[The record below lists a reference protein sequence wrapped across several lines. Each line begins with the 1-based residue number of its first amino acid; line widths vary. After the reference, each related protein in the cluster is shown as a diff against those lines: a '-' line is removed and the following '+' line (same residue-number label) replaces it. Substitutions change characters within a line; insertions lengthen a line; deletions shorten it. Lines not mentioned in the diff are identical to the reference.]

1 MKNAVT
7 VLGLMLLLVA
17 CSNKE
22 EFSGNP
28 IVEGWYADPE
38 GVVFDNEYWI
48 YPTLSD
54 LPPGADSVDF
64 VGLQKETRA
73 IHQVYNIQT
82 YMDAFSS
89 KDMVH
94 WTKHPKVL
102 SIENIKWLE
111 FALWAPSVVQ
121 ANGKYYLF
129 FGGNDIQNDEQYGG
143 IGVAIADHPAGPF
156 KDALG
161 KPLIDKI
168 VNGAQPIDQFVF
180 KDDDGSYYMYY
191 GGWHHCNMVKLSPD
205 LLSLVPFDDGS
216 YYKSVTP
223 ENYVEG
229 PFMLKRNNKYPVYLR
244 VRVYNRETK
253 VPTNIEVDKNGW
265 DIKRR
270 EPKDKS
276 LKIVL
281 SKKILGLESYLNNCM
296 ASDTELSIELVK
308 DFFATKKHVTP
319 KQDSFYD
326 YYLAYVERRK
336 KDLNK
341 ETIRVYMTTYNVLK
355 AFKPKLR
362 LSDINLSLIEG
373 FDEYMRVTNGNAD
386 GGRYPKH
393 KNLKTVL
400 LDMQKHDIPVKNPYP
415 LFKMP
420 QPNVKE
426 VYLDKE
432 ELDAFRKMYVQLPE
446 GTTLF
451 KSLEMYLFSCYC
463 GLRIS
468 DVVTL
473 KWSEVDLENGLIV
486 KMQVKTK
493 EEVKAPI
500 FEYTR
505 ALLLKKSNSGK
516 LLGTDGYVFGD
527 SCIQVI
533 NRRLKELAE
542 MAGVDKHITFHS
554 SRHTFATLLVMDGV
568 SIYKIQKFLG
578 HKSVGMTE
586 RYLKYDLKMAQVNME
601 QIDTFG

>member
-1 MKNAVT
+1 MT
-7 VLGLMLLLVA
+7 D
-17 CSNKE
+17 
-22 EFSGNP
+22 
-28 IVEGWYADPE
+28 Y
-38 GVVFDNEYWI
+38 
-48 YPTLSD
+48 
-54 LPPGADSVDF
+54 
-64 VGLQKETRA
+64 
-73 IHQVYNIQT
+73 
-82 YMDAFSS
+82 
-89 KDMVH
+89 
-94 WTKHPKVL
+94 
-102 SIENIKWLE
+102 SISTCIR
-111 FALWAPSVVQ
+111 
-121 ANGKYYLF
+121 
-129 FGGNDIQNDEQYGG
+129 ND
-143 IGVAIADHPAGPF
+143 
-156 KDALG
+156 
-161 KPLIDKI
+161 KP
-168 VNGAQPIDQFVF
+168 
-180 KDDDGSYYMYY
+180 
-191 GGWHHCNMVKLSPD
+191 
-205 LLSLVPFDDGS
+205 
-216 YYKSVTP
+216 
-223 ENYVEG
+223 
-229 PFMLKRNNKYPVYLR
+229 LKRNNKYPVYLR

-265 DIKRR
+265 DVKRR
-270 EPKDKS
+270 EPKEKS

-281 SKKILGLESYLNNCM
+281 SKKILGLESYLNNCI

-308 DFFATKKHVTP
+308 DFFSTKKHVTP

-373 FDEYMRVTNGNAD
+373 FDEYMRVMNGNAD

-432 ELDAFRKMYVQLPE
+432 ELDAFREMYVQLPE
-446 GTTLF
+446 GTTLY

-473 KWSEVDLENGLIV
+473 KWSEVDLENSLIV
-486 KMQVKTK
+486 KTQVKTK

-505 ALLLKKSNSGK
+505 AILLKKSKSGR

-533 NRRLKELAE
+533 NRRLKELAD
-542 MAGVDKHITFHS
+542 MAGIDKHITFHS

>member
-1 MKNAVT
+1 M
-7 VLGLMLLLVA
+7 G
-17 CSNKE
+17 
-22 EFSGNP
+22 
-28 IVEGWYADPE
+28 
-38 GVVFDNEYWI
+38 
-48 YPTLSD
+48 
-54 LPPGADSVDF
+54 
-64 VGLQKETRA
+64 
-73 IHQVYNIQT
+73 
-82 YMDAFSS
+82 
-89 KDMVH
+89 
-94 WTKHPKVL
+94 
-102 SIENIKWLE
+102 
-111 FALWAPSVVQ
+111 
-121 ANGKYYLF
+121 
-129 FGGNDIQNDEQYGG
+129 
-143 IGVAIADHPAGPF
+143 
-156 KDALG
+156 
-161 KPLIDKI
+161 
-168 VNGAQPIDQFVF
+168 
-180 KDDDGSYYMYY
+180 
-191 GGWHHCNMVKLSPD
+191 
-205 LLSLVPFDDGS
+205 
-216 YYKSVTP
+216 
-223 ENYVEG
+223 
-229 PFMLKRNNKYPVYLR
+229 
-244 VRVYNRETK
+244 
-253 VPTNIEVDKNGW
+253 
-265 DIKRR
+265 
-270 EPKDKS
+270 
-276 LKIVL
+276 
-281 SKKILGLESYLNNCM
+281 
-296 ASDTELSIELVK
+296 
-308 DFFATKKHVTP
+308 
-319 KQDSFYD
+319 
-326 YYLAYVERRK
+326 RRK

-373 FDEYMRVTNGNAD
+373 FDEYMRVMNGNAD

-432 ELDAFRKMYVQLPE
+432 ELDAFREMYVQLPE
-446 GTTLF
+446 GTTLY

-473 KWSEVDLENGLIV
+473 KWSEVDLEKSLIV
-486 KMQVKTK
+486 KTQVKTK

-505 ALLLKKSNSGK
+505 AILLKKSKSGR

-533 NRRLKELAE
+533 NRRLKELAD
-542 MAGVDKHITFHS
+542 MAGIDKHITFHS

>member
-1 MKNAVT
+1 M
-7 VLGLMLLLVA
+7 
-17 CSNKE
+17 
-22 EFSGNP
+22 
-28 IVEGWYADPE
+28 AD
-38 GVVFDNEYWI
+38 Y
-48 YPTLSD
+48 
-54 LPPGADSVDF
+54 
-64 VGLQKETRA
+64 
-73 IHQVYNIQT
+73 
-82 YMDAFSS
+82 
-89 KDMVH
+89 
-94 WTKHPKVL
+94 
-102 SIENIKWLE
+102 SISTCIR
-111 FALWAPSVVQ
+111 
-121 ANGKYYLF
+121 
-129 FGGNDIQNDEQYGG
+129 ND
-143 IGVAIADHPAGPF
+143 
-156 KDALG
+156 
-161 KPLIDKI
+161 KP
-168 VNGAQPIDQFVF
+168 
-180 KDDDGSYYMYY
+180 
-191 GGWHHCNMVKLSPD
+191 
-205 LLSLVPFDDGS
+205 
-216 YYKSVTP
+216 
-223 ENYVEG
+223 
-229 PFMLKRNNKYPVYLR
+229 LKRNNKYPVYLR

-400 LDMQKHDIPVKNPYP
+400 LDMQKHDLPVKNPYP

-486 KMQVKTK
+486 KTQVKTK

>member
-1 MKNAVT
+1 MT
-7 VLGLMLLLVA
+7 D
-17 CSNKE
+17 
-22 EFSGNP
+22 
-28 IVEGWYADPE
+28 Y
-38 GVVFDNEYWI
+38 
-48 YPTLSD
+48 
-54 LPPGADSVDF
+54 
-64 VGLQKETRA
+64 
-73 IHQVYNIQT
+73 
-82 YMDAFSS
+82 
-89 KDMVH
+89 
-94 WTKHPKVL
+94 
-102 SIENIKWLE
+102 SISTCIR
-111 FALWAPSVVQ
+111 
-121 ANGKYYLF
+121 
-129 FGGNDIQNDEQYGG
+129 ND
-143 IGVAIADHPAGPF
+143 
-156 KDALG
+156 
-161 KPLIDKI
+161 KP
-168 VNGAQPIDQFVF
+168 
-180 KDDDGSYYMYY
+180 
-191 GGWHHCNMVKLSPD
+191 
-205 LLSLVPFDDGS
+205 
-216 YYKSVTP
+216 
-223 ENYVEG
+223 
-229 PFMLKRNNKYPVYLR
+229 LKRNNKYPVYLR

-265 DIKRR
+265 DVKRR
-270 EPKDKS
+270 EPKEKS

-281 SKKILGLESYLNNCM
+281 SKKILGLESYLNNCI

-473 KWSEVDLENGLIV
+473 KWSEVDLENSLIV
-486 KMQVKTK
+486 KTQVKTK

-505 ALLLKKSNSGK
+505 VLLLKKSNSGK

>member
-1 MKNAVT
+1 M
-7 VLGLMLLLVA
+7 
-17 CSNKE
+17 
-22 EFSGNP
+22 
-28 IVEGWYADPE
+28 AD
-38 GVVFDNEYWI
+38 Y
-48 YPTLSD
+48 
-54 LPPGADSVDF
+54 
-64 VGLQKETRA
+64 
-73 IHQVYNIQT
+73 
-82 YMDAFSS
+82 
-89 KDMVH
+89 
-94 WTKHPKVL
+94 
-102 SIENIKWLE
+102 SISTCIR
-111 FALWAPSVVQ
+111 
-121 ANGKYYLF
+121 
-129 FGGNDIQNDEQYGG
+129 ND
-143 IGVAIADHPAGPF
+143 
-156 KDALG
+156 
-161 KPLIDKI
+161 KP
-168 VNGAQPIDQFVF
+168 
-180 KDDDGSYYMYY
+180 
-191 GGWHHCNMVKLSPD
+191 
-205 LLSLVPFDDGS
+205 
-216 YYKSVTP
+216 
-223 ENYVEG
+223 
-229 PFMLKRNNKYPVYLR
+229 LKRNNKYPVYLR

-265 DIKRR
+265 DMKRR

-281 SKKILGLESYLNNCM
+281 SKKILGLESYLNNCI

-486 KMQVKTK
+486 KTQVKTK

-516 LLGTDGYVFGD
+516 LLGTDDYVFGD

>member
-1 MKNAVT
+1 MT
-7 VLGLMLLLVA
+7 D
-17 CSNKE
+17 
-22 EFSGNP
+22 
-28 IVEGWYADPE
+28 Y
-38 GVVFDNEYWI
+38 
-48 YPTLSD
+48 
-54 LPPGADSVDF
+54 
-64 VGLQKETRA
+64 
-73 IHQVYNIQT
+73 
-82 YMDAFSS
+82 
-89 KDMVH
+89 
-94 WTKHPKVL
+94 
-102 SIENIKWLE
+102 SISTCIR
-111 FALWAPSVVQ
+111 
-121 ANGKYYLF
+121 
-129 FGGNDIQNDEQYGG
+129 ND
-143 IGVAIADHPAGPF
+143 
-156 KDALG
+156 
-161 KPLIDKI
+161 KP
-168 VNGAQPIDQFVF
+168 
-180 KDDDGSYYMYY
+180 
-191 GGWHHCNMVKLSPD
+191 
-205 LLSLVPFDDGS
+205 
-216 YYKSVTP
+216 
-223 ENYVEG
+223 
-229 PFMLKRNNKYPVYLR
+229 LKRNNKYPVYLR

-265 DIKRR
+265 DVKRR
-270 EPKDKS
+270 EPKEKS

-281 SKKILGLESYLNNCM
+281 SKKILGLESYLNNCI

-341 ETIRVYMTTYNVLK
+341 ETIRVYMTMYNVLK

-473 KWSEVDLENGLIV
+473 KWSEVDLENSLIV
-486 KMQVKTK
+486 KTQVKTK

>member
-1 MKNAVT
+1 MT
-7 VLGLMLLLVA
+7 D
-17 CSNKE
+17 
-22 EFSGNP
+22 
-28 IVEGWYADPE
+28 Y
-38 GVVFDNEYWI
+38 
-48 YPTLSD
+48 
-54 LPPGADSVDF
+54 
-64 VGLQKETRA
+64 
-73 IHQVYNIQT
+73 
-82 YMDAFSS
+82 
-89 KDMVH
+89 
-94 WTKHPKVL
+94 
-102 SIENIKWLE
+102 SISTCIR
-111 FALWAPSVVQ
+111 
-121 ANGKYYLF
+121 
-129 FGGNDIQNDEQYGG
+129 ND
-143 IGVAIADHPAGPF
+143 
-156 KDALG
+156 
-161 KPLIDKI
+161 KP
-168 VNGAQPIDQFVF
+168 
-180 KDDDGSYYMYY
+180 
-191 GGWHHCNMVKLSPD
+191 
-205 LLSLVPFDDGS
+205 
-216 YYKSVTP
+216 
-223 ENYVEG
+223 
-229 PFMLKRNNKYPVYLR
+229 LKRNNKYPVYLR

-265 DIKRR
+265 DVKRR
-270 EPKDKS
+270 EPKEKS

-281 SKKILGLESYLNNCM
+281 SKKILGLESYLNNCI

-373 FDEYMRVTNGNAD
+373 FDEYMRVMNGNAD

-432 ELDAFRKMYVQLPE
+432 ELDAFREMYVQLPE
-446 GTTLF
+446 GTTLY

-473 KWSEVDLENGLIV
+473 KWSEVDLENSLIV
-486 KMQVKTK
+486 KTQVKTK

-505 ALLLKKSNSGK
+505 AILLKKSKSGR

-533 NRRLKELAE
+533 NRRLKELAD
-542 MAGVDKHITFHS
+542 MAGIDKHITFHS

>member
-1 MKNAVT
+1 MT
-7 VLGLMLLLVA
+7 D
-17 CSNKE
+17 
-22 EFSGNP
+22 
-28 IVEGWYADPE
+28 Y
-38 GVVFDNEYWI
+38 
-48 YPTLSD
+48 
-54 LPPGADSVDF
+54 
-64 VGLQKETRA
+64 
-73 IHQVYNIQT
+73 
-82 YMDAFSS
+82 
-89 KDMVH
+89 
-94 WTKHPKVL
+94 
-102 SIENIKWLE
+102 SISTCIR
-111 FALWAPSVVQ
+111 
-121 ANGKYYLF
+121 
-129 FGGNDIQNDEQYGG
+129 ND
-143 IGVAIADHPAGPF
+143 
-156 KDALG
+156 
-161 KPLIDKI
+161 KP
-168 VNGAQPIDQFVF
+168 
-180 KDDDGSYYMYY
+180 
-191 GGWHHCNMVKLSPD
+191 
-205 LLSLVPFDDGS
+205 
-216 YYKSVTP
+216 
-223 ENYVEG
+223 
-229 PFMLKRNNKYPVYLR
+229 LKRNNKYPVYLR

-265 DIKRR
+265 DVKRR
-270 EPKDKS
+270 EPKEKS

-281 SKKILGLESYLNNCM
+281 SKKILGLESYLNNCI

-341 ETIRVYMTTYNVLK
+341 VTIRVYMTTYNVLK

-473 KWSEVDLENGLIV
+473 KWSEVDLENSLIV
-486 KMQVKTK
+486 KTQVKTK

>member
-1 MKNAVT
+1 MT
-7 VLGLMLLLVA
+7 D
-17 CSNKE
+17 
-22 EFSGNP
+22 
-28 IVEGWYADPE
+28 Y
-38 GVVFDNEYWI
+38 
-48 YPTLSD
+48 
-54 LPPGADSVDF
+54 
-64 VGLQKETRA
+64 
-73 IHQVYNIQT
+73 
-82 YMDAFSS
+82 
-89 KDMVH
+89 
-94 WTKHPKVL
+94 
-102 SIENIKWLE
+102 SISTCIR
-111 FALWAPSVVQ
+111 
-121 ANGKYYLF
+121 
-129 FGGNDIQNDEQYGG
+129 ND
-143 IGVAIADHPAGPF
+143 
-156 KDALG
+156 
-161 KPLIDKI
+161 KP
-168 VNGAQPIDQFVF
+168 
-180 KDDDGSYYMYY
+180 
-191 GGWHHCNMVKLSPD
+191 
-205 LLSLVPFDDGS
+205 
-216 YYKSVTP
+216 
-223 ENYVEG
+223 
-229 PFMLKRNNKYPVYLR
+229 LKRNNKYPVYLR

-265 DIKRR
+265 DVKRR
-270 EPKDKS
+270 EPKEKS

-281 SKKILGLESYLNNCM
+281 SKKILGLESYLNNCI

-473 KWSEVDLENGLIV
+473 KWSEVDLENSLIV
-486 KMQVKTK
+486 KTQVKTK

-542 MAGVDKHITFHS
+542 MAGVDKHITFHT

>member
-1 MKNAVT
+1 
-7 VLGLMLLLVA
+7 
-17 CSNKE
+17 
-22 EFSGNP
+22 
-28 IVEGWYADPE
+28 
-38 GVVFDNEYWI
+38 
-48 YPTLSD
+48 
-54 LPPGADSVDF
+54 
-64 VGLQKETRA
+64 
-73 IHQVYNIQT
+73 
-82 YMDAFSS
+82 
-89 KDMVH
+89 
-94 WTKHPKVL
+94 
-102 SIENIKWLE
+102 
-111 FALWAPSVVQ
+111 
-121 ANGKYYLF
+121 
-129 FGGNDIQNDEQYGG
+129 
-143 IGVAIADHPAGPF
+143 
-156 KDALG
+156 
-161 KPLIDKI
+161 
-168 VNGAQPIDQFVF
+168 
-180 KDDDGSYYMYY
+180 
-191 GGWHHCNMVKLSPD
+191 
-205 LLSLVPFDDGS
+205 
-216 YYKSVTP
+216 
-223 ENYVEG
+223 
-229 PFMLKRNNKYPVYLR
+229 
-244 VRVYNRETK
+244 
-253 VPTNIEVDKNGW
+253 
-265 DIKRR
+265 
-270 EPKDKS
+270 
-276 LKIVL
+276 
-281 SKKILGLESYLNNCM
+281 
-296 ASDTELSIELVK
+296 
-308 DFFATKKHVTP
+308 
-319 KQDSFYD
+319 
-326 YYLAYVERRK
+326 
-336 KDLNK
+336 
-341 ETIRVYMTTYNVLK
+341 
-355 AFKPKLR
+355 
-362 LSDINLSLIEG
+362 
-373 FDEYMRVTNGNAD
+373 
-386 GGRYPKH
+386 
-393 KNLKTVL
+393 
-400 LDMQKHDIPVKNPYP
+400 MQKHDIPVKNPYP

>member
-1 MKNAVT
+1 MT
-7 VLGLMLLLVA
+7 D
-17 CSNKE
+17 
-22 EFSGNP
+22 
-28 IVEGWYADPE
+28 Y
-38 GVVFDNEYWI
+38 
-48 YPTLSD
+48 
-54 LPPGADSVDF
+54 
-64 VGLQKETRA
+64 
-73 IHQVYNIQT
+73 
-82 YMDAFSS
+82 
-89 KDMVH
+89 
-94 WTKHPKVL
+94 
-102 SIENIKWLE
+102 SISTCIR
-111 FALWAPSVVQ
+111 
-121 ANGKYYLF
+121 
-129 FGGNDIQNDEQYGG
+129 ND
-143 IGVAIADHPAGPF
+143 
-156 KDALG
+156 
-161 KPLIDKI
+161 KP
-168 VNGAQPIDQFVF
+168 
-180 KDDDGSYYMYY
+180 
-191 GGWHHCNMVKLSPD
+191 
-205 LLSLVPFDDGS
+205 
-216 YYKSVTP
+216 
-223 ENYVEG
+223 
-229 PFMLKRNNKYPVYLR
+229 LKRNNKYPVYLR

-265 DIKRR
+265 DVKRR
-270 EPKDKS
+270 EPKEKS

-281 SKKILGLESYLNNCM
+281 SKKILGLESYLNNCI

-473 KWSEVDLENGLIV
+473 KWSEVDLENSLIV
-486 KMQVKTK
+486 KTQVKTK

-542 MAGVDKHITFHS
+542 MAGVDKHITFHMT
-554 SRHTFATLLVMDGV
+554 RHTFATLLVMDGV

>member
-1 MKNAVT
+1 MT
-7 VLGLMLLLVA
+7 D
-17 CSNKE
+17 
-22 EFSGNP
+22 
-28 IVEGWYADPE
+28 Y
-38 GVVFDNEYWI
+38 
-48 YPTLSD
+48 
-54 LPPGADSVDF
+54 
-64 VGLQKETRA
+64 
-73 IHQVYNIQT
+73 
-82 YMDAFSS
+82 
-89 KDMVH
+89 
-94 WTKHPKVL
+94 
-102 SIENIKWLE
+102 SISTCIR
-111 FALWAPSVVQ
+111 
-121 ANGKYYLF
+121 
-129 FGGNDIQNDEQYGG
+129 ND
-143 IGVAIADHPAGPF
+143 
-156 KDALG
+156 
-161 KPLIDKI
+161 KP
-168 VNGAQPIDQFVF
+168 
-180 KDDDGSYYMYY
+180 
-191 GGWHHCNMVKLSPD
+191 
-205 LLSLVPFDDGS
+205 
-216 YYKSVTP
+216 
-223 ENYVEG
+223 
-229 PFMLKRNNKYPVYLR
+229 LKRNNKYPVYLR

-265 DIKRR
+265 DVKRR
-270 EPKDKS
+270 EPKEKS

-281 SKKILGLESYLNNCM
+281 SKKILGLESYLNNCI

-473 KWSEVDLENGLIV
+473 KWSEVDLENSLIV
-486 KMQVKTK
+486 KTQVKTR

>member
-1 MKNAVT
+1 MT
-7 VLGLMLLLVA
+7 D
-17 CSNKE
+17 
-22 EFSGNP
+22 
-28 IVEGWYADPE
+28 Y
-38 GVVFDNEYWI
+38 
-48 YPTLSD
+48 
-54 LPPGADSVDF
+54 
-64 VGLQKETRA
+64 
-73 IHQVYNIQT
+73 
-82 YMDAFSS
+82 
-89 KDMVH
+89 
-94 WTKHPKVL
+94 
-102 SIENIKWLE
+102 SISTCIR
-111 FALWAPSVVQ
+111 
-121 ANGKYYLF
+121 
-129 FGGNDIQNDEQYGG
+129 ND
-143 IGVAIADHPAGPF
+143 
-156 KDALG
+156 
-161 KPLIDKI
+161 KP
-168 VNGAQPIDQFVF
+168 
-180 KDDDGSYYMYY
+180 
-191 GGWHHCNMVKLSPD
+191 
-205 LLSLVPFDDGS
+205 
-216 YYKSVTP
+216 
-223 ENYVEG
+223 
-229 PFMLKRNNKYPVYLR
+229 LKRNNKYPVYLR

-265 DIKRR
+265 DVKRR
-270 EPKDKS
+270 EPKEKS

-281 SKKILGLESYLNNCM
+281 SKKILGLESYLNNCI

-542 MAGVDKHITFHS
+542 MAGVDKHITFHTA
-554 SRHTFATLLVMDGV
+554 RHTFATLLVMDGV

>member
-1 MKNAVT
+1 MT
-7 VLGLMLLLVA
+7 D
-17 CSNKE
+17 
-22 EFSGNP
+22 
-28 IVEGWYADPE
+28 Y
-38 GVVFDNEYWI
+38 
-48 YPTLSD
+48 
-54 LPPGADSVDF
+54 
-64 VGLQKETRA
+64 
-73 IHQVYNIQT
+73 
-82 YMDAFSS
+82 
-89 KDMVH
+89 
-94 WTKHPKVL
+94 
-102 SIENIKWLE
+102 SISTCIR
-111 FALWAPSVVQ
+111 
-121 ANGKYYLF
+121 
-129 FGGNDIQNDEQYGG
+129 ND
-143 IGVAIADHPAGPF
+143 
-156 KDALG
+156 
-161 KPLIDKI
+161 KP
-168 VNGAQPIDQFVF
+168 
-180 KDDDGSYYMYY
+180 
-191 GGWHHCNMVKLSPD
+191 
-205 LLSLVPFDDGS
+205 
-216 YYKSVTP
+216 
-223 ENYVEG
+223 
-229 PFMLKRNNKYPVYLR
+229 LKRNNKYPVYLR

-265 DIKRR
+265 DVKRR
-270 EPKDKS
+270 EPKEKS

-281 SKKILGLESYLNNCM
+281 SKKILGLESYLNNCI

-432 ELDAFRKMYVQLPE
+432 ELDAFREMYVQLPE
-446 GTTLF
+446 GTTLY

-473 KWSEVDLENGLIV
+473 KWSEVDLENSLIV
-486 KMQVKTK
+486 KTQVKTK

>member
-1 MKNAVT
+1 MT
-7 VLGLMLLLVA
+7 D
-17 CSNKE
+17 
-22 EFSGNP
+22 
-28 IVEGWYADPE
+28 Y
-38 GVVFDNEYWI
+38 
-48 YPTLSD
+48 
-54 LPPGADSVDF
+54 
-64 VGLQKETRA
+64 
-73 IHQVYNIQT
+73 
-82 YMDAFSS
+82 
-89 KDMVH
+89 
-94 WTKHPKVL
+94 
-102 SIENIKWLE
+102 SISTCIR
-111 FALWAPSVVQ
+111 
-121 ANGKYYLF
+121 
-129 FGGNDIQNDEQYGG
+129 ND
-143 IGVAIADHPAGPF
+143 
-156 KDALG
+156 
-161 KPLIDKI
+161 KP
-168 VNGAQPIDQFVF
+168 
-180 KDDDGSYYMYY
+180 
-191 GGWHHCNMVKLSPD
+191 
-205 LLSLVPFDDGS
+205 
-216 YYKSVTP
+216 
-223 ENYVEG
+223 
-229 PFMLKRNNKYPVYLR
+229 LKRNNKYPVYLR

-265 DIKRR
+265 DVKRR
-270 EPKDKS
+270 EPKEKS

-281 SKKILGLESYLNNCM
+281 SKKILGLESYLNNCI

-473 KWSEVDLENGLIV
+473 KWSEVDLENSLIV
-486 KMQVKTK
+486 KTQVKTK

-554 SRHTFATLLVMDGV
+554 SRHTFAMLLVMDGV

>member
-1 MKNAVT
+1 MT
-7 VLGLMLLLVA
+7 D
-17 CSNKE
+17 
-22 EFSGNP
+22 
-28 IVEGWYADPE
+28 Y
-38 GVVFDNEYWI
+38 
-48 YPTLSD
+48 
-54 LPPGADSVDF
+54 
-64 VGLQKETRA
+64 
-73 IHQVYNIQT
+73 
-82 YMDAFSS
+82 
-89 KDMVH
+89 
-94 WTKHPKVL
+94 
-102 SIENIKWLE
+102 SISTCIR
-111 FALWAPSVVQ
+111 
-121 ANGKYYLF
+121 
-129 FGGNDIQNDEQYGG
+129 ND
-143 IGVAIADHPAGPF
+143 
-156 KDALG
+156 
-161 KPLIDKI
+161 KP
-168 VNGAQPIDQFVF
+168 
-180 KDDDGSYYMYY
+180 
-191 GGWHHCNMVKLSPD
+191 
-205 LLSLVPFDDGS
+205 
-216 YYKSVTP
+216 
-223 ENYVEG
+223 
-229 PFMLKRNNKYPVYLR
+229 LKRNNKYPVYLR

-265 DIKRR
+265 DVKRR
-270 EPKDKS
+270 EPKEKS

-281 SKKILGLESYLNNCM
+281 SKKILGLESYLNNCI

-473 KWSEVDLENGLIV
+473 KWSEVDLENSLIV
-486 KMQVKTK
+486 KTQVKTK

-542 MAGVDKHITFHS
+542 MAGVDKHITFHC

>member
-1 MKNAVT
+1 MT
-7 VLGLMLLLVA
+7 D
-17 CSNKE
+17 
-22 EFSGNP
+22 
-28 IVEGWYADPE
+28 Y
-38 GVVFDNEYWI
+38 
-48 YPTLSD
+48 
-54 LPPGADSVDF
+54 
-64 VGLQKETRA
+64 
-73 IHQVYNIQT
+73 
-82 YMDAFSS
+82 
-89 KDMVH
+89 
-94 WTKHPKVL
+94 
-102 SIENIKWLE
+102 SISTCIR
-111 FALWAPSVVQ
+111 
-121 ANGKYYLF
+121 
-129 FGGNDIQNDEQYGG
+129 ND
-143 IGVAIADHPAGPF
+143 
-156 KDALG
+156 
-161 KPLIDKI
+161 KP
-168 VNGAQPIDQFVF
+168 
-180 KDDDGSYYMYY
+180 
-191 GGWHHCNMVKLSPD
+191 
-205 LLSLVPFDDGS
+205 
-216 YYKSVTP
+216 
-223 ENYVEG
+223 
-229 PFMLKRNNKYPVYLR
+229 LKRNNKYPVYLR

-265 DIKRR
+265 DVKRR
-270 EPKDKS
+270 EPKEKS

-281 SKKILGLESYLNNCM
+281 SKKILGLESYLNNCI

-420 QPNVKE
+420 QPNVRE

-473 KWSEVDLENGLIV
+473 KWSEVDLENSLIV
-486 KMQVKTK
+486 KTQVKTK

-542 MAGVDKHITFHS
+542 MAGVDKHITFHM

>member
-1 MKNAVT
+1 MT
-7 VLGLMLLLVA
+7 D
-17 CSNKE
+17 
-22 EFSGNP
+22 
-28 IVEGWYADPE
+28 Y
-38 GVVFDNEYWI
+38 
-48 YPTLSD
+48 
-54 LPPGADSVDF
+54 
-64 VGLQKETRA
+64 
-73 IHQVYNIQT
+73 
-82 YMDAFSS
+82 
-89 KDMVH
+89 
-94 WTKHPKVL
+94 
-102 SIENIKWLE
+102 SISTCIR
-111 FALWAPSVVQ
+111 
-121 ANGKYYLF
+121 
-129 FGGNDIQNDEQYGG
+129 ND
-143 IGVAIADHPAGPF
+143 
-156 KDALG
+156 
-161 KPLIDKI
+161 KP
-168 VNGAQPIDQFVF
+168 
-180 KDDDGSYYMYY
+180 
-191 GGWHHCNMVKLSPD
+191 
-205 LLSLVPFDDGS
+205 
-216 YYKSVTP
+216 
-223 ENYVEG
+223 
-229 PFMLKRNNKYPVYLR
+229 LKRNNKYPVYLR

-265 DIKRR
+265 DVKRR
-270 EPKDKS
+270 EPKEKS

-281 SKKILGLESYLNNCM
+281 SKKILGLESYLNNCI

-473 KWSEVDLENGLIV
+473 KWSEVDLENSLIV
-486 KMQVKTK
+486 KTQVKTK

-586 RYLKYDLKMAQVNME
+586 RYLKYDLKLAQVNME

>member
-1 MKNAVT
+1 MT
-7 VLGLMLLLVA
+7 D
-17 CSNKE
+17 
-22 EFSGNP
+22 
-28 IVEGWYADPE
+28 Y
-38 GVVFDNEYWI
+38 
-48 YPTLSD
+48 
-54 LPPGADSVDF
+54 
-64 VGLQKETRA
+64 
-73 IHQVYNIQT
+73 
-82 YMDAFSS
+82 
-89 KDMVH
+89 
-94 WTKHPKVL
+94 
-102 SIENIKWLE
+102 SISTCIR
-111 FALWAPSVVQ
+111 
-121 ANGKYYLF
+121 
-129 FGGNDIQNDEQYGG
+129 ND
-143 IGVAIADHPAGPF
+143 
-156 KDALG
+156 
-161 KPLIDKI
+161 KP
-168 VNGAQPIDQFVF
+168 
-180 KDDDGSYYMYY
+180 
-191 GGWHHCNMVKLSPD
+191 
-205 LLSLVPFDDGS
+205 
-216 YYKSVTP
+216 
-223 ENYVEG
+223 
-229 PFMLKRNNKYPVYLR
+229 LKRNNKYPVYLR

-265 DIKRR
+265 DVKRR
-270 EPKDKS
+270 EPKEKS

-281 SKKILGLESYLNNCM
+281 SKKILGLESYLNNCI

-473 KWSEVDLENGLIV
+473 KWSEVDLENSLIV
-486 KMQVKTK
+486 KTQVKTK

-542 MAGVDKHITFHS
+542 MAGVDKHITFQM

>member
-1 MKNAVT
+1 M
-7 VLGLMLLLVA
+7 
-17 CSNKE
+17 
-22 EFSGNP
+22 
-28 IVEGWYADPE
+28 AD
-38 GVVFDNEYWI
+38 Y
-48 YPTLSD
+48 
-54 LPPGADSVDF
+54 
-64 VGLQKETRA
+64 
-73 IHQVYNIQT
+73 
-82 YMDAFSS
+82 
-89 KDMVH
+89 
-94 WTKHPKVL
+94 
-102 SIENIKWLE
+102 SISTCIR
-111 FALWAPSVVQ
+111 
-121 ANGKYYLF
+121 
-129 FGGNDIQNDEQYGG
+129 ND
-143 IGVAIADHPAGPF
+143 
-156 KDALG
+156 
-161 KPLIDKI
+161 KPLK
-168 VNGAQPIDQFVF
+168 Q
-180 KDDDGSYYMYY
+180 
-191 GGWHHCNMVKLSPD
+191 
-205 LLSLVPFDDGS
+205 
-216 YYKSVTP
+216 
-223 ENYVEG
+223 
-229 PFMLKRNNKYPVYLR
+229 NNKYPVYLR

-265 DIKRR
+265 DMKRR

-296 ASDTELSIELVK
+296 ASDIELSIELVK

-373 FDEYMRVTNGNAD
+373 FDEYMRVTNGNVD

-486 KMQVKTK
+486 KTQVKTK

>member
-1 MKNAVT
+1 MT
-7 VLGLMLLLVA
+7 D
-17 CSNKE
+17 
-22 EFSGNP
+22 
-28 IVEGWYADPE
+28 Y
-38 GVVFDNEYWI
+38 
-48 YPTLSD
+48 
-54 LPPGADSVDF
+54 
-64 VGLQKETRA
+64 
-73 IHQVYNIQT
+73 
-82 YMDAFSS
+82 
-89 KDMVH
+89 
-94 WTKHPKVL
+94 
-102 SIENIKWLE
+102 SISTCIR
-111 FALWAPSVVQ
+111 
-121 ANGKYYLF
+121 
-129 FGGNDIQNDEQYGG
+129 ND
-143 IGVAIADHPAGPF
+143 
-156 KDALG
+156 
-161 KPLIDKI
+161 KP
-168 VNGAQPIDQFVF
+168 
-180 KDDDGSYYMYY
+180 
-191 GGWHHCNMVKLSPD
+191 
-205 LLSLVPFDDGS
+205 
-216 YYKSVTP
+216 
-223 ENYVEG
+223 
-229 PFMLKRNNKYPVYLR
+229 LKRNNKYPVYLR

-265 DIKRR
+265 DVKRR
-270 EPKDKS
+270 EPKEKS

-281 SKKILGLESYLNNCM
+281 SKKILGLESYLNNCI

-473 KWSEVDLENGLIV
+473 KWSEVDLENSLIV
-486 KMQVKTK
+486 KTQVKTK

-542 MAGVDKHITFHS
+542 MAGVDKHITFHTA
-554 SRHTFATLLVMDGV
+554 RHTFATLLVMDVV

>member
-1 MKNAVT
+1 M
-7 VLGLMLLLVA
+7 
-17 CSNKE
+17 
-22 EFSGNP
+22 
-28 IVEGWYADPE
+28 AD
-38 GVVFDNEYWI
+38 Y
-48 YPTLSD
+48 
-54 LPPGADSVDF
+54 
-64 VGLQKETRA
+64 
-73 IHQVYNIQT
+73 
-82 YMDAFSS
+82 
-89 KDMVH
+89 
-94 WTKHPKVL
+94 
-102 SIENIKWLE
+102 SISTCIR
-111 FALWAPSVVQ
+111 
-121 ANGKYYLF
+121 
-129 FGGNDIQNDEQYGG
+129 ND
-143 IGVAIADHPAGPF
+143 
-156 KDALG
+156 
-161 KPLIDKI
+161 KP
-168 VNGAQPIDQFVF
+168 
-180 KDDDGSYYMYY
+180 
-191 GGWHHCNMVKLSPD
+191 
-205 LLSLVPFDDGS
+205 
-216 YYKSVTP
+216 
-223 ENYVEG
+223 
-229 PFMLKRNNKYPVYLR
+229 LKRNNKYPVYLR

-486 KMQVKTK
+486 KTQVKTK

-542 MAGVDKHITFHS
+542 MAGVDKHITFHLA
-554 SRHTFATLLVMDGV
+554 RHTFATLLVMDGV

>member
-1 MKNAVT
+1 MT
-7 VLGLMLLLVA
+7 D
-17 CSNKE
+17 
-22 EFSGNP
+22 
-28 IVEGWYADPE
+28 Y
-38 GVVFDNEYWI
+38 
-48 YPTLSD
+48 
-54 LPPGADSVDF
+54 
-64 VGLQKETRA
+64 
-73 IHQVYNIQT
+73 
-82 YMDAFSS
+82 
-89 KDMVH
+89 
-94 WTKHPKVL
+94 
-102 SIENIKWLE
+102 SISTCIR
-111 FALWAPSVVQ
+111 
-121 ANGKYYLF
+121 
-129 FGGNDIQNDEQYGG
+129 ND
-143 IGVAIADHPAGPF
+143 
-156 KDALG
+156 
-161 KPLIDKI
+161 KP
-168 VNGAQPIDQFVF
+168 
-180 KDDDGSYYMYY
+180 
-191 GGWHHCNMVKLSPD
+191 
-205 LLSLVPFDDGS
+205 
-216 YYKSVTP
+216 
-223 ENYVEG
+223 
-229 PFMLKRNNKYPVYLR
+229 LKRNNKYPVYLR

-265 DIKRR
+265 DVKRR
-270 EPKDKS
+270 EPKEKS

-281 SKKILGLESYLNNCM
+281 SKKILGLESYLNNCI

-473 KWSEVDLENGLIV
+473 KWSEVDLENSLIV
-486 KMQVKTK
+486 KTQVKTK

-542 MAGVDKHITFHS
+542 MAGVDKHITFHV

>member
-1 MKNAVT
+1 MT
-7 VLGLMLLLVA
+7 D
-17 CSNKE
+17 
-22 EFSGNP
+22 
-28 IVEGWYADPE
+28 Y
-38 GVVFDNEYWI
+38 
-48 YPTLSD
+48 
-54 LPPGADSVDF
+54 
-64 VGLQKETRA
+64 
-73 IHQVYNIQT
+73 
-82 YMDAFSS
+82 
-89 KDMVH
+89 
-94 WTKHPKVL
+94 
-102 SIENIKWLE
+102 SISTCIR
-111 FALWAPSVVQ
+111 
-121 ANGKYYLF
+121 
-129 FGGNDIQNDEQYGG
+129 ND
-143 IGVAIADHPAGPF
+143 
-156 KDALG
+156 
-161 KPLIDKI
+161 KP
-168 VNGAQPIDQFVF
+168 
-180 KDDDGSYYMYY
+180 
-191 GGWHHCNMVKLSPD
+191 
-205 LLSLVPFDDGS
+205 
-216 YYKSVTP
+216 
-223 ENYVEG
+223 
-229 PFMLKRNNKYPVYLR
+229 LKRNNKYPVYLR

-265 DIKRR
+265 DVKRR
-270 EPKDKS
+270 EPKEKS

-281 SKKILGLESYLNNCM
+281 SKKILGLESYLNNCI

-473 KWSEVDLENGLIV
+473 KWSEVDLENSLIV
-486 KMQVKTK
+486 KTQVKTK

>member
-1 MKNAVT
+1 MT
-7 VLGLMLLLVA
+7 D
-17 CSNKE
+17 
-22 EFSGNP
+22 
-28 IVEGWYADPE
+28 Y
-38 GVVFDNEYWI
+38 
-48 YPTLSD
+48 
-54 LPPGADSVDF
+54 
-64 VGLQKETRA
+64 
-73 IHQVYNIQT
+73 
-82 YMDAFSS
+82 
-89 KDMVH
+89 
-94 WTKHPKVL
+94 
-102 SIENIKWLE
+102 SISTCIR
-111 FALWAPSVVQ
+111 
-121 ANGKYYLF
+121 
-129 FGGNDIQNDEQYGG
+129 ND
-143 IGVAIADHPAGPF
+143 
-156 KDALG
+156 
-161 KPLIDKI
+161 KP
-168 VNGAQPIDQFVF
+168 
-180 KDDDGSYYMYY
+180 
-191 GGWHHCNMVKLSPD
+191 
-205 LLSLVPFDDGS
+205 
-216 YYKSVTP
+216 
-223 ENYVEG
+223 
-229 PFMLKRNNKYPVYLR
+229 LKRNNKYPVYLR

-265 DIKRR
+265 DVKRR
-270 EPKDKS
+270 EPKEKS

-281 SKKILGLESYLNNCM
+281 SKKILGLESYLNNCI

-473 KWSEVDLENGLIV
+473 KWSEVDLENSLIV
-486 KMQVKTK
+486 KTQVKTK

-542 MAGVDKHITFHS
+542 MAGVDKHITFHCA
-554 SRHTFATLLVMDGV
+554 RHTFATLLVMDGV

>member
-1 MKNAVT
+1 MT
-7 VLGLMLLLVA
+7 D
-17 CSNKE
+17 
-22 EFSGNP
+22 
-28 IVEGWYADPE
+28 Y
-38 GVVFDNEYWI
+38 
-48 YPTLSD
+48 
-54 LPPGADSVDF
+54 
-64 VGLQKETRA
+64 
-73 IHQVYNIQT
+73 
-82 YMDAFSS
+82 
-89 KDMVH
+89 
-94 WTKHPKVL
+94 
-102 SIENIKWLE
+102 SISTCIR
-111 FALWAPSVVQ
+111 
-121 ANGKYYLF
+121 
-129 FGGNDIQNDEQYGG
+129 ND
-143 IGVAIADHPAGPF
+143 
-156 KDALG
+156 
-161 KPLIDKI
+161 KP
-168 VNGAQPIDQFVF
+168 
-180 KDDDGSYYMYY
+180 
-191 GGWHHCNMVKLSPD
+191 
-205 LLSLVPFDDGS
+205 
-216 YYKSVTP
+216 
-223 ENYVEG
+223 
-229 PFMLKRNNKYPVYLR
+229 LKRNNKYPVYLR

-265 DIKRR
+265 DVKRR
-270 EPKDKS
+270 EPKEKS

-281 SKKILGLESYLNNCM
+281 SKKILGLESYLNNCI

-308 DFFATKKHVTP
+308 DFFSTKKHVTP

-373 FDEYMRVTNGNAD
+373 FDEYMRVMNGNAD

-432 ELDAFRKMYVQLPE
+432 ELDAFREMYVQLPE
-446 GTTLF
+446 GTTLY

-473 KWSEVDLENGLIV
+473 KWSEVDLEKSLIV
-486 KMQVKTK
+486 KTQVKTK

-505 ALLLKKSNSGK
+505 AILLKKSKSGR

-533 NRRLKELAE
+533 NRRLKELAD
-542 MAGVDKHITFHS
+542 MAGIDKHITFHFR
-554 SRHTFATLLVMDGV
+554 RHIKLSL
-568 SIYKIQKFLG
+568 S
-578 HKSVGMTE
+578 
-586 RYLKYDLKMAQVNME
+586 LKLNSLQRF
-601 QIDTFG
+601 ISC

>member
-1 MKNAVT
+1 MT
-7 VLGLMLLLVA
+7 D
-17 CSNKE
+17 
-22 EFSGNP
+22 
-28 IVEGWYADPE
+28 Y
-38 GVVFDNEYWI
+38 
-48 YPTLSD
+48 
-54 LPPGADSVDF
+54 
-64 VGLQKETRA
+64 
-73 IHQVYNIQT
+73 
-82 YMDAFSS
+82 
-89 KDMVH
+89 
-94 WTKHPKVL
+94 
-102 SIENIKWLE
+102 SISTCIR
-111 FALWAPSVVQ
+111 
-121 ANGKYYLF
+121 
-129 FGGNDIQNDEQYGG
+129 ND
-143 IGVAIADHPAGPF
+143 
-156 KDALG
+156 
-161 KPLIDKI
+161 KP
-168 VNGAQPIDQFVF
+168 
-180 KDDDGSYYMYY
+180 
-191 GGWHHCNMVKLSPD
+191 
-205 LLSLVPFDDGS
+205 
-216 YYKSVTP
+216 
-223 ENYVEG
+223 
-229 PFMLKRNNKYPVYLR
+229 LKRNNKYPVYLR

-265 DIKRR
+265 DVKRR
-270 EPKDKS
+270 EPKEKS

-281 SKKILGLESYLNNCM
+281 SKKILGLESYLNNCI

-473 KWSEVDLENGLIV
+473 KWSEVDLENSLIV
-486 KMQVKTK
+486 KTQVKTK

-542 MAGVDKHITFHS
+542 MAGVDKHITFHVA
-554 SRHTFATLLVMDGV
+554 RHTFATLLVMDGV

>member
-1 MKNAVT
+1 MT
-7 VLGLMLLLVA
+7 D
-17 CSNKE
+17 
-22 EFSGNP
+22 
-28 IVEGWYADPE
+28 Y
-38 GVVFDNEYWI
+38 
-48 YPTLSD
+48 
-54 LPPGADSVDF
+54 
-64 VGLQKETRA
+64 
-73 IHQVYNIQT
+73 
-82 YMDAFSS
+82 
-89 KDMVH
+89 
-94 WTKHPKVL
+94 
-102 SIENIKWLE
+102 SISTCIR
-111 FALWAPSVVQ
+111 
-121 ANGKYYLF
+121 
-129 FGGNDIQNDEQYGG
+129 ND
-143 IGVAIADHPAGPF
+143 
-156 KDALG
+156 
-161 KPLIDKI
+161 KP
-168 VNGAQPIDQFVF
+168 
-180 KDDDGSYYMYY
+180 
-191 GGWHHCNMVKLSPD
+191 
-205 LLSLVPFDDGS
+205 
-216 YYKSVTP
+216 
-223 ENYVEG
+223 
-229 PFMLKRNNKYPVYLR
+229 LKRNNKYPVYLR

-265 DIKRR
+265 DVKRR
-270 EPKDKS
+270 EPKEKS

-281 SKKILGLESYLNNCM
+281 SKKILGLESYLNNCI

-473 KWSEVDLENGLIV
+473 KWSEVDLENSLIV
-486 KMQVKTK
+486 KTQVKTK

-542 MAGVDKHITFHS
+542 MAGVDKHITFHCF
-554 SRHTFATLLVMDGV
+554 RHTFATLLVMDGV

>member
-1 MKNAVT
+1 M
-7 VLGLMLLLVA
+7 
-17 CSNKE
+17 
-22 EFSGNP
+22 
-28 IVEGWYADPE
+28 AD
-38 GVVFDNEYWI
+38 Y
-48 YPTLSD
+48 
-54 LPPGADSVDF
+54 
-64 VGLQKETRA
+64 
-73 IHQVYNIQT
+73 
-82 YMDAFSS
+82 
-89 KDMVH
+89 
-94 WTKHPKVL
+94 
-102 SIENIKWLE
+102 SISTCIR
-111 FALWAPSVVQ
+111 
-121 ANGKYYLF
+121 
-129 FGGNDIQNDEQYGG
+129 ND
-143 IGVAIADHPAGPF
+143 
-156 KDALG
+156 
-161 KPLIDKI
+161 KP
-168 VNGAQPIDQFVF
+168 
-180 KDDDGSYYMYY
+180 
-191 GGWHHCNMVKLSPD
+191 
-205 LLSLVPFDDGS
+205 
-216 YYKSVTP
+216 
-223 ENYVEG
+223 
-229 PFMLKRNNKYPVYLR
+229 LKRNNKYPVYLR